1 MLMDIFKPSPRY
13 LTRLRVVISLW
24 AVGLLLLGILLAW
37 LVSLNFENMG
47 QATRIV
53 QIVLFADLLWY
64 VPAMLLIQ
72 SAYKTRLYKFDQ
84 DEITIHSGWWT
95 ESIRHIPLSSVVAF
109 ESRWDKLDRWL
120 EIGTLE
126 VYIVSRHH
134 VNGLRVHM
142 AGLADV
148 EMVAQLANRVLK
160 RMRERRMVDF
170 AYLGNFSKS
179 GMLSDHQ

>member
-1 MLMDIFKPSPRY
+1 MQMEILKPSPRY

-24 AVGLLLLGILLAW
+24 AVGFLVLGILIAW
-37 LVSLNFENMG
+37 LVSLNIENMR

-53 QIVLFADLLWY
+53 QIILFADLLWY
-64 VPAMLLIQ
+64 VPAILLIQ
-72 SAYKTRLYKFDQ
+72 SAYKTRTYKFDQ

-120 EIGTLE
+120 EIGTLD
-126 VYIVSRHH
+126 VYIVSQHRM
-134 VNGLRVHM
+134 NGLRVRM

-148 EMVAQLANRVLK
+148 EMAAQLGNRLLK
-160 RMRERRMVDF
+160 HMREQRMVDF
-170 AYLGNFSKS
+170 AYPGSFSKS
-179 GMLSDHQ
+179 NMLSNHQ

>member
-1 MLMDIFKPSPRY
+1 
-13 LTRLRVVISLW
+13 VISLW
-24 AVGLLLLGILLAW
+24 AVCFLLAGISFAW
-37 LVSLNFENMG
+37 LVSLNIENMG

-64 VPAMLLIQ
+64 LPAILLIQ
-72 SAYKTRLYKFDQ
+72 SAYKTRLYKFDL

-109 ESRWDKLDRWL
+109 ESRWDMLDRWL

-134 VNGLRVHM
+134 VNGLRVRM

-148 EMVAQLANRVLK
+148 EMVAQLANRLLK
-160 RMRERRMVDF
+160 RMHEQRMVDF
-170 AYLGNFSKS
+170 AYPGGFTKS
-179 GMLSDHQ
+179 SMLSNQQ